1 MEQDLNKTFKKLNPE
16 ASMTTTQEL
25 YSYINHLSD
34 SNIAELLEEYGI
46 VPTDV
51 KYYARLGNFSEEEL
65 NQIENELGEE
75 TFKELFS
82 NSPEKLYQKLVEK
95 EKKDIRGEN
104 EWNS

>member
-46 VPTDV
+46 VQTDV
-51 KYYARLGNFSEEEL
+51 KYYARLGNFS
-65 NQIENELGEE
+65 ENELGEE